1 MEHPEAMPSPADTTA
16 AVSPAADLTPAGALQ
31 ERLTHGKGRLLV
43 LLATTVVWVMDSLLV
58 ERIEGHHKVAHSFN
72 SLLSSLERISTLA
85 FIIVTVGLAISLY
98 RSRHQHLFVWSLS
111 YLVISMVQV
120 VANVVSMVAT
130 SSAIKGG
137 GMANLWDVGAVYMES
152 VIVFM
157 FIYIFLDVVTP
168 GGAFVWPS
176 REGEPPPVPHLIDY
190 LFISLNVNSTYGPT
204 SEVVISRPAKMFMA
218 LQVLLAILMLTV
230 LIARAVSA

>member
-1 MEHPEAMPSPADTTA
+1 MPTIPEPSSPDA
-16 AVSPAADLTPAGALQ
+16 AAELNPAAALRQ
-31 ERLTHGKGRLLV
+31 RLTHGRGRLLV
-43 LLATTVVWVMDSLLV
+43 IIATTLVWVMDALLV
-58 ERIEGHHKVAHSFN
+58 HRIEAHHRVAHSFN
-72 SLLSSLERISTLA
+72 PLLSSLERISTLA
-85 FIIVTVGLAISLY
+85 FIIVTVGLTIALY
-98 RSRHQHLFVWSLS
+98 RSRHQHLFVWSLT

-120 VANVVSMVAT
+120 VANVMAMVMT
-130 SSAIKGG
+130 SSAVQGG
-137 GMANLWDVGAVYMES
+137 GLANLWDVAAVYMES

-176 REGEPPPVPHLIDY
+176 RDGEAPPEPHLIDY

-204 SEVVISRPAKMFMA
+204 SEVPISRPAKLFMA